1 MNEER
6 KVAGIYIRVSTE
18 DQVREGFSLGEQE
31 EKLKQ
36 LCEYKDYKVY
46 KVYKDAGIS
55 AKNMSGRPAFQ
66 QMLEDMR
73 AEKINYIVAYK
84 LDRVTRSVRDL
95 EVLISELE
103 EHHCYLICDRD
114 DVNTSSAN
122 GRFFVRMLTVLSQL
136 EIEIVSERTKFGLTG
151 AIKSGHIPG
160 TCPLGYKRDTSKKM
174 VIDETTKDIVI
185 RIFNLYLQG
194 KSYQTIA
201 NILNEEKVLEPK
213 KWDDSTIEKILNNKI
228 YVGDYERFKRVAKE
242 QGKEPVIYSNV
253 VEPIITRAMFED
265 IQLQKEKNQRAYCRD
280 RVYIFMQKMK
290 CPKCGKIMGSKGT
303 GGKKK
308 KYMYYHCSDCKI
320 YLREDLIE
328 EQVMPMIMDLI
339 EYDMTVKKYFYPV
352 LADKKEKNTDKLDK
366 EINTLRN
373 QKNRIK
379 EAYLK
384 EIVDVE
390 EFSKEYKA
398 IDEKLELLEQKRIET
413 IDLNKQSFSPQHLM
427 ADRDVE
433 KEKLIRSNKFY
444 DMLMTEWK
452 SKDKEEKQEFISK
465 FLESITVEKDSK
477 GNYKLINLKLRKTF
491 INQIYKLMQNG
502 MFDMTIADEK
512 DKEVRTTVMMDK
524 RELEEYIERLN
535 EYYEVSYYEVA
546 RLDEQKKGYQKKYL
560 TIDET
565 NDNGEKLFKLVELVT
580 DDKKYPQKKV
590 NRIVG
595 AIRVKEREKVS

>member
-36 LCEYKDYKVY
+36 LCKYKDYKIY

-73 AEKINYIVAYK
+73 AGKINYIVAYK

-103 EHHCYLICDRD
+103 EHHCYLVCDRD
-114 DVNTSSAN
+114 DVNTSTAN

-160 TCPLGYKRDTSKKM
+160 TCPLGYKRNESKKM
-174 VIDETTKDIVI
+174 VIDETTKDVII

-213 KWDDSTIEKILNNKI
+213 KWDDSTIEKIINNKI

-242 QGKEPVIYSNV
+242 QGKEPVIYPNV

-265 IQLQKEKNQRAYCRD
+265 VQIKKEKNQRAYCRD

-290 CPKCGKIMGSKGT
+290 CPKCGKLMSSKGT

-308 KYMYYHCSDCKI
+308 KYMYYHCSDCKL

-352 LADKKEKNTDKLDK
+352 LADKKEKNTDK

-379 EAYLK
+379 EVYLK

-413 IDLNKQSFSPQHLM
+413 IDLNKQSFSPQYLM

-444 DMLMTEWK
+444 DMLMSEWK
-452 SKDKEEKQEFISK
+452 NKNKEEKQEFISK

-477 GNYKLINLKLRKTF
+477 GNYKLVNLKLRKTF
-491 INQIYKLMQNG
+491 INQIYQLMQYG

-512 DKEVRTTVMMDK
+512 DKEVRTTIMMDK
-524 RELEEYIERLN
+524 KELDEYIKRLN
-535 EYYEVSYYEVA
+535 DYYEVSYYEVA
-546 RLDEQKKGYQKKYL
+546 RLDEKKKGYQKKYL

-580 DDKKYPQKKV
+580 DDKKYPQKKQ
-590 NRIVG
+590 I
-595 AIRVKEREKVS
+595 ELLEKLE

>member
-18 DQVREGFSLGEQE
+18 DQAREGFSLGEQE

-36 LCEYKDYKVY
+36 LCEYKDYKIY

-55 AKNMSGRPAFQ
+55 AKDMEHRPAFQ

-242 QGKEPVIYSNV
+242 QGKEPIIYSNV

-290 CPKCGKIMGSKGT
+290 CPKCGKLMGSKGT

-339 EYDMTVKKYFYPV
+339 EYDMTVKKYFYPI

-373 QKNRIK
+373 QKSRIK

-477 GNYKLINLKLRKTF
+477 GNYKLVNLKLRKTF
-491 INQIYKLMQNG
+491 INQIFKLMQNG

>member
-36 LCEYKDYKVY
+36 LCKYKDYKIY

-73 AEKINYIVAYK
+73 AGKINYIVAYK

-103 EHHCYLICDRD
+103 EHHCYLVCDRD
-114 DVNTSSAN
+114 DVNTSTAN

-136 EIEIVSERTKFGLTG
+136 KIEIVSERTKFGLTG

-160 TCPLGYKRDTSKKM
+160 TCPLGYKRNESKKM
-174 VIDETTKDIVI
+174 VIDETTKDVII

-213 KWDDSTIEKILNNKI
+213 KWDDSTIEKIINNKI

-242 QGKEPVIYSNV
+242 QGKEPVIYPNV

-265 IQLQKEKNQRAYCRD
+265 VQIKKEKNQRAYCRD

-290 CPKCGKIMGSKGT
+290 CPKCGKLMSSKGT

-308 KYMYYHCSDCKI
+308 KYMYYHCSDCKL

-373 QKNRIK
+373 PKNRIK

-413 IDLNKQSFSPQHLM
+413 IDLNKQSFSPQYLM

-444 DMLMTEWK
+444 DMLMSEWK
-452 SKDKEEKQEFISK
+452 NKNKEEKQEFISK

-477 GNYKLINLKLRKTF
+477 GNYKLVNLKLRKTF
-491 INQIYKLMQNG
+491 INQIYQLMQYG

-524 RELEEYIERLN
+524 KELDEYIKRLN
-535 EYYEVSYYEVA
+535 DYYEVSYYEVA
-546 RLDEQKKGYQKKYL
+546 RLDERKKGYQKKYL

-580 DDKKYPQKKV
+580 DDKKYPQKKA

-595 AIRVKEREKVS
+595 EIRVKEREKVS